1 MPLAV
6 AKATGVYPAT
16 FRERVVP
23 AEKPANPL
31 FLCCAPGRSQGRS
44 GAVRWS
50 GGLSRRPNG
59 SRTVRPPSRW
69 RVPQTA
75 NPGRLPCQG
84 PPYLA
89 VARQRPQTDTDISNT
104 PPDDAPRSSRAF
116 CRLASFELIYKSTS
130 SRPRALTSRQRRS
143 HHRPHVGRASH
154 ALRLRSVHPLGL
166 KPIALTTLGIWFS
179 FFSFCDPIFTR

>member
-1 MPLAV
+1 MVALLRTCPLPGSPLRRSRKGGGSQRATASPQSLSFFQERECHFCRNPRENSWSRTSLFLSVPLAV

-31 FLCCAPGRSQGRS
+31 FLCCAPGRSQGGS

-89 VARQRPQTDTDISNT
+89 VARQRPQTDTDISN
-104 PPDDAPRSSRAF
+104 
-116 CRLASFELIYKSTS
+116 K
-130 SRPRALTSRQRRS
+130 
-143 HHRPHVGRASH
+143 
-154 ALRLRSVHPLGL
+154 
-166 KPIALTTLGIWFS
+166 
-179 FFSFCDPIFTR
+179 

>member
-16 FRERVVP
+16 FRERIVP
-23 AEKPANPL
+23 AEKPQTHF

-89 VARQRPQTDTDISNT
+89 VARQRPQTDTDISNK
-104 PPDDAPRSSRAF
+104 R
-116 CRLASFELIYKSTS
+116 
-130 SRPRALTSRQRRS
+130 
-143 HHRPHVGRASH
+143 V
-154 ALRLRSVHPLGL
+154 LGL
-166 KPIALTTLGIWFS
+166 LKTPLFGHFPGIASPALGLGCLPRGKSFGARADLFWHGGSGLLALLVRPGRPVFNTLL
-179 FFSFCDPIFTR
+179 RHN

>member
-1 MPLAV
+1 ML
-6 AKATGVYPAT
+6 
-16 FRERVVP
+16 VP
-23 AEKPANPL
+23 ACFSLCRWQWLKPQVCIQRLSENVLCQRKKPASPL
-31 FLCCAPGRSQGRS
+31 FLFCAPGRSPGRL
-44 GAVRWS
+44 GDVRWS
-50 GGLSRRPNG
+50 GGLSRRPSG

-89 VARQRPQTDTDISNT
+89 VARQRPQTDIDVSDT

-116 CRLASFELIYKSTS
+116 CRLASFELIYQSTS

-154 ALRLRSVHPLGL
+154 ALRLRTVHPLGL
-166 KPIALTTLGIWFS
+166 KPIAACKGL
-179 FFSFCDPIFTR
+179 

>member
-1 MPLAV
+1 MAV

-31 FLCCAPGRSQGRS
+31 FLFCAPGRSPGRL
-44 GAVRWS
+44 GEVRWS

-59 SRTVRPPSRW
+59 SRTVQPPSRW

-89 VARQRPQTDTDISNT
+89 VARQRPQTDIDISNKIRCGHRWE
-104 PPDDAPRSSRAF
+104 PGSFFGGERKPVVASSGHRGIPLSAKGCVFRAEPCSLRNRHLSAWPRRAH
-116 CRLASFELIYKSTS
+116 
-130 SRPRALTSRQRRS
+130 S
-143 HHRPHVGRASH
+143 HHDGTSHRP
-154 ALRLRSVHPLGL
+154 
-166 KPIALTTLGIWFS
+166 
-179 FFSFCDPIFTR
+179 

>member
-89 VARQRPQTDTDISNT
+89 VARQRPQTDTDISNISNCHLLAGNPT
-104 PPDDAPRSSRAF
+104 GSGDSSWRTRRSYGEGSGGGSAAFSECETRSSGSGE
-116 CRLASFELIYKSTS
+116 RLGEGAREAEARSARGWGMT
-130 SRPRALTSRQRRS
+130 TRR
-143 HHRPHVGRASH
+143 R
-154 ALRLRSVHPLGL
+154 
-166 KPIALTTLGIWFS
+166 
-179 FFSFCDPIFTR
+179 